1 MTTKLGKSTRNG
13 GDKERSMIRQM
24 VKENES
30 PLNREIFFFLN
41 SSTLTACD
49 PVRTS
54 FPDDYD

>member
-1 MTTKLGKSTRNG
+1 
-13 GDKERSMIRQM
+13 MIRQM